1 MGTGAARHPLQITR
15 RAAVALASVLLL
27 AGSSVVSC
35 KGDPFTDGTADD
47 RRPASAAM
55 GQWTPSS
62 QDTCTARQHEDVYV
76 LAPDGKK
83 YPTWHAPTGEDDAGA
98 PCRYGHEH
106 GTDPRTSA
114 LWSALQEHFYFDA
127 NRNGVLDRSE
137 RDRAGVPFG
146 YLDEQLRA
154 FNGQQRPHAHVSYK
168 VFVAN
173 AVPRLRRVNG
183 QLQSARDV
191 TCDALVAFSQDTY
204 TEDAFANAQH
214 AVIYAIDCAGTGAAD
229 SYRTRL
235 IVSAIATF
243 GTPLQPGGDRVVP
256 TLQSVSDSV
265 WVPAGQNSDY
275 RAGLSDDWATTVQI
289 TRADGS
295 ILARF
300 DLRLRNFSPSRLRE
314 NLQLARA
321 ISVCHRGVNAAGQVV
336 DDPGQAGS
344 IVRQARGGL
353 CAAMTPAQTPA
364 TPLSQR
370 IAFDSRDSALNG
382 CQREVVLGSIDV
394 RNTGGP
400 NVWYTD
406 PFGANART
414 TPFTG
419 GVKQYIGASTP
430 ANVTLEP
437 ETRDAGACG
446 AGIHVPN

>member
-1 MGTGAARHPLQITR
+1 MQQRGPHVLHVTW
-15 RAAVALASVLLL
+15 RAALAFACVGLL

-35 KGDPFTDGTADD
+35 KGDPFTDRPADD
-47 RRPASAAM
+47 SRPDSAAM

-62 QDTCTARQHEDVYV
+62 QDTCTLRQHDAVYV

-83 YPTWHAPTGEDDAGA
+83 YPTWHPATGEDEAGA

-127 NRNGVLDRSE
+127 NRNGVLDESE
-137 RDRAGVPFG
+137 RARAGIPFG

-154 FNGQQRPHAHVSYK
+154 FSGQQRPHAHVSYK

-173 AVPRLRRVNG
+173 AVPRQRRVNG

-191 TCDALVAFSQDTY
+191 TCDALVAFSQDTH
-204 TEDAFANAQH
+204 TADAFGNAQH
-214 AVIYAIDCAGTGAAD
+214 AVIYAIDCAGSGAAD
-229 SYRTRL
+229 GYRTRL

-243 GTPLQPGGDRVVP
+243 GTPQLAGGDRVVP
-256 TLQSVSDSV
+256 TLQSVSNSV
-265 WVPAGQNSDY
+265 WVPVGQTSDY
-275 RAGLSDDWATTVQI
+275 RAGLADDWATTVTV

-295 ILARF
+295 LLARF
-300 DLRLRNFSPSRLRE
+300 DLRLRNFNPSRLLE
-314 NLQLARA
+314 NGQLARVL
-321 ISVCHRGVNAAGQVV
+321 SVCHRGVNAAGQIV

-353 CAAMTPAQTPA
+353 CATMTPAQTPA
-364 TPLSQR
+364 TALAQR
-370 IAFDSRDSALNG
+370 IAFDSRDSAFTG
-382 CQREVVLGSIDV
+382 CQREVVLGSIEV
-394 RNTGGP
+394 RNPGGP

-414 TPFTG
+414 TPFAG
-419 GVKQYIGASTP
+419 SVKQHIGASTP
-430 ANVTLEP
+430 VNVTLEP
-437 ETRDAGACG
+437 ETRDASACG
-446 AGIHVPN
+446 AGVHVPN